1 LSGPTPTLDGARVL
15 LRAPEA
21 RDHERMFTWY
31 NDPEIVAPFD
41 RFQIDG
47 FDEFLAS
54 LQSALDEPG
63 STAPRFV
70 IEERTRHELL
80 GFVGHYQA
88 HPVLAETDI
97 WYVMGQVAARGQG
110 LGSEAVGLL
119 VDHLLAVGP
128 APRVGA
134 TSDVENV
141 ASTRLL
147 ERVGFRREGTIRS
160 VLFHHGQ
167 WHDVFLYGITKA
179 ERPGVPP

>member
-1 LSGPTPTLDGARVL
+1 MSVRTPTLEGARVN

-21 RDHERMFTWY
+21 RDHEQMFSWY
-31 NDPEIVAPFD
+31 NDPEIVSPFD
-41 RFQIDG
+41 RFELDG
-47 FDEFLAS
+47 FDDFLAS
-54 LQSALDEPG
+54 LRATPDDPR

-70 IEERTRHELL
+70 IEDRARHEML
-80 GFVGHYQA
+80 GFVGHYEA
-88 HPVLAETDI
+88 HPVLAEVDI
-97 WYVMGQVAARGQG
+97 WYVMGRVASRGQG

-119 VDHLLAVGP
+119 VDHLLATGP

-141 ASTRLL
+141 ASTKLL

-160 VLFHHGQ
+160 VLFHHGR

-179 ERPGVPP
+179 ERPTPAP